1 MSIANPD
8 LEKFGTNN
16 FIYAYEMDS
25 LKKNQTGLQLRGV
38 YEIYVNF

>member
-16 FIYAYEMDS
+16 FIHAYEMDS
-25 LKKNQTGLQLRGV
+25 LKKIRQD
-38 YEIYVNF
+38 YS